1 MDEFEMTLALQFTP
15 QTVFSMLGAL
25 VGSLISAD
33 VKRYGWRL
41 TILFTI
47 VASVVG
53 GAMSEYLV
61 HEKNIVQIWVLFAL
75 NVPTG
80 MVVGTTLD
88 VVRIASPRMIE
99 KLVNT
104 VGDNTVNIVSNA
116 VKNKLETVT
125 GGVNHTGVVSS
136 KEPTDTSTQDNNLS
150 VDNTENSD
158 IINKS

>member
-1 MDEFEMTLALQFTP
+1 MGEFGMTLALQFTP

-47 VASVVG
+47 VAAVVG

-61 HEKNIVQIWVLFAL
+61 NEKNIVQIWVLFAL

-104 VGDNTVNIVSNA
+104 VGDSTVNIVSSA
-116 VKNKLETVT
+116 VKNKLEGVT
-125 GGVNHTGVVSS
+125 GGVAV
-136 KEPTDTSTQDNNLS
+136 DTSTQDNNLS
-150 VDNTENSD
+150 VDNTQNSD
-158 IINKS
+158 IINKGYNKG

>member
-1 MDEFEMTLALQFTP
+1 MDEFEMVLALQFTP
-15 QTVFSMLGAL
+15 QTIFSMLGAL

-61 HEKNIVQIWVLFAL
+61 NEKNIVQIWVLFAL

-116 VKNKLETVT
+116 VKNKLESVT
-125 GGVNHTGVVSS
+125 GTTVKTPV
-136 KEPTDTSTQDNNLS
+136 EDNNLS
-150 VDNTENSD
+150 VDNTENSN
-158 IINKS
+158 IINKG

>member
-104 VGDNTVNIVSNA
+104 VGDNTVNIISSA
-116 VKNKLETVT
+116 VKNKLESVT
-125 GGVNHTGVVSS
+125 GGVSTN
-136 KEPTDTSTQDNNLS
+136 TSTQDNNLS

-158 IINKS
+158 IINKG

>member
-88 VVRIASPRMIE
+88 VIRIASPRMIE

-116 VKNKLETVT
+116 VKNKLESVT
-125 GGVNHTGVVSS
+125 GRVAV
-136 KEPTDTSTQDNNLS
+136 DTASNDNNLS

-158 IINKS
+158 IINKG

>member
-104 VGDNTVNIVSNA
+104 VGDNAVNIVSNA
-116 VKNKLETVT
+116 VKNKLEIVT
-125 GGVNHTGVVSS
+125 GGVSV
-136 KEPTDTSTQDNNLS
+136 DTSTQDNNLS
-150 VDNTENSD
+150 VDNTENSN
-158 IINKS
+158 IINKG

>member
-88 VVRIASPRMIE
+88 VVRIASPRMIK

-104 VGDNTVNIVSNA
+104 VGDNTVNIVSSA
-116 VKNKLETVT
+116 VKNKLESVT
-125 GGVNHTGVVSS
+125 GGVSTG
-136 KEPTDTSTQDNNLS
+136 TSTNDNNLS
-150 VDNTENSD
+150 VDNTENTD
-158 IINKS
+158 IINKG

>member
-15 QTVFSMLGAL
+15 QTVLSMLGAL

-61 HEKNIVQIWVLFAL
+61 HEKNIVQIWVLFTI

-104 VGDNTVNIVSNA
+104 VGDNTVNIVSNV
-116 VKNKLETVT
+116 VKNKLESVT
-125 GGVNHTGVVSS
+125 GGVSV
-136 KEPTDTSTQDNNLS
+136 DTSTQDNNLS
-150 VDNTENSD
+150 VDNTQNSD
-158 IINKS
+158 IINKG

>member
-88 VVRIASPRMIE
+88 VVRIASPRMIK

-104 VGDNTVNIVSNA
+104 VGDNTVNIVSSA
-116 VKNKLETVT
+116 VKNKLESVT
-125 GGVNHTGVVSS
+125 GGVAV
-136 KEPTDTSTQDNNLS
+136 DTSTQDNNLS

-158 IINKS
+158 IINKG

>member
-61 HEKNIVQIWVLFAL
+61 HEKNIWVLFAL

-116 VKNKLETVT
+116 VKNKLEIVT
-125 GGVNHTGVVSS
+125 GGVNHTGGVSI
-136 KEPTDTSTQDNNLS
+136 DTSAQGNNLS
-150 VDNTENSD
+150 VDNAKNSD
-158 IINKS
+158 IINKG

>member
-1 MDEFEMTLALQFTP
+1 MDEFGMTLALQFTP

-53 GAMSEYLV
+53 GAMREYLA
-61 HEKNIVQIWVLFAL
+61 HEKNIWVLFAL

-80 MVVGTTLD
+80 MMVGTTLD
-88 VVRIASPRMIE
+88 VIRIASPRMIE

-116 VKNKLETVT
+116 VKNKLESVT
-125 GGVNHTGVVSS
+125 GGVSV
-136 KEPTDTSTQDNNLS
+136 DTSTNDNNLS
-150 VDNTENSD
+150 VDNTENSG

>member
-1 MDEFEMTLALQFTP
+1 MTLALQFTP

-80 MVVGTTLD
+80 MMVGTTLD

-116 VKNKLETVT
+116 VKNKLEIVT
-125 GGVNHTGVVSS
+125 GGVS
-136 KEPTDTSTQDNNLS
+136 TDTSTGDNNLT
-150 VDNTENSD
+150 VDNKENSN
-158 IINKS
+158 IINKG

>member
-15 QTVFSMLGAL
+15 QTAFSMLGAL

-88 VVRIASPRMIE
+88 VIRIASPRMIE

-104 VGDNTVNIVSNA
+104 VGDNTVNIVSSA

-125 GGVNHTGVVSS
+125 GGVSS
-136 KEPTDTSTQDNNLS
+136 SEPTKDNNLTI
-150 VDNTENSD
+150 DNTKNSD
-158 IINKS
+158 IINKG

>member
-116 VKNKLETVT
+116 VKNKLEIVT
-125 GGVNHTGVVSS
+125 GGVVSS
-136 KEPTDTSTQDNNLS
+136 KESTDTPTQDNNLS
-150 VDNTENSD
+150 VDNTENSG
-158 IINKS
+158 IVNKGYNKG

>member
-1 MDEFEMTLALQFTP
+1 MDEFGMTLALQFTP

-47 VASVVG
+47 VAAVVG

-61 HEKNIVQIWVLFAL
+61 NEKNIVQIWVLFAL

-104 VGDNTVNIVSNA
+104 VGDNTVNIVSSA
-116 VKNKLETVT
+116 VKNKLEGVT
-125 GGVNHTGVVSS
+125 GGTSV
-136 KEPTDTSTQDNNLS
+136 DTSAQDNNLS
-150 VDNTENSD
+150 IDNKENTD
-158 IINKS
+158 ITNRG

>member
-1 MDEFEMTLALQFTP
+1 MGEFGMTLALQSTP
-15 QTVFSMLGAL
+15 QTVFSMLGAF
-25 VGSLISAD
+25 VGSLITAD

-47 VASVVG
+47 VASVSG

-61 HEKNIVQIWVLFAL
+61 HEKNIVQIWALFTM

-88 VVRIASPRMIE
+88 VIRIASPRMIE

-104 VGDNTVNIVSNA
+104 VGDNTVNIVSSA
-116 VKNKLETVT
+116 VKNKLESVT
-125 GGVNHTGVVSS
+125 GGVAV
-136 KEPTDTSTQDNNLS
+136 DTASNDNNLS

-158 IINKS
+158 IINKR

>member
-1 MDEFEMTLALQFTP
+1 MDEFEMTLALQLTP

-88 VVRIASPRMIE
+88 VIRIASPRMIE

-116 VKNKLETVT
+116 VKNKLESVT
-125 GGVNHTGVVSS
+125 GGVVSS
-136 KEPTDTSTQDNNLS
+136 KESTDTSTQDNKLS

-158 IINKS
+158 IINKG

>member
-1 MDEFEMTLALQFTP
+1 MNEFEMTLALQFTP

-47 VASVVG
+47 AATVVG

-61 HEKNIVQIWVLFAL
+61 NEKNIVQIWVLFAL

-88 VVRIASPRMIE
+88 VIRIASPRMIE
-99 KLVNT
+99 KLINT
-104 VGDNTVNIVSNA
+104 VGDSTVNIVSSA
-116 VKNKLETVT
+116 VKNKLEGVT
-125 GGVNHTGVVSS
+125 GRASYDAPV
-136 KEPTDTSTQDNNLS
+136 EDNNLT

-158 IINKS
+158 IINKG

>member
-1 MDEFEMTLALQFTP
+1 MGEFGMTLALQSTP

-25 VGSLISAD
+25 VGSLITAD

-47 VASVVG
+47 VAPVAG

-61 HEKNIVQIWVLFAL
+61 YENNIVQIWVLFTI

-88 VVRIASPRMIE
+88 AIRIASPRMIE

-104 VGDNTVNIVSNA
+104 VGDNTVNIVSSA
-116 VKNKLETVT
+116 VKNKLESVA
-125 GGVNHTGVVSS
+125 GGLSI
-136 KEPTDTSTQDNNLS
+136 DTSTQDNNLS

-158 IINKS
+158 N

>member
-1 MDEFEMTLALQFTP
+1 MDEFEMTLVLQFTP

-47 VASVVG
+47 VATVVG

-61 HEKNIVQIWVLFAL
+61 NEKRIWVLFAL

-88 VVRIASPRMIE
+88 VIRIASPRMIE

-116 VKNKLETVT
+116 VKNKLESVT
-125 GGVNHTGVVSS
+125 GGVAV
-136 KEPTDTSTQDNNLS
+136 DTPSNTITQDNKLS

-158 IINKS
+158 IINKR

>member
-1 MDEFEMTLALQFTP
+1 MDEFEMTLALQSTP

-88 VVRIASPRMIE
+88 VVRITSPRMIE
-99 KLVNT
+99 KLVTT
-104 VGDNTVNIVSNA
+104 VGDNAVNIVSNA
-116 VKNKLETVT
+116 VKNKLESVT
-125 GGVNHTGVVSS
+125 GGVAV
-136 KEPTDTSTQDNNLS
+136 DTPSNTITQDNNLS
-150 VDNTENSD
+150 VNNTENTN
-158 IINKS
+158 IINKG

>member
-61 HEKNIVQIWVLFAL
+61 NEKNIWVLFAL

-116 VKNKLETVT
+116 VKNKLESVT
-125 GGVNHTGVVSS
+125 GAVSS
-136 KEPTDTSTQDNNLS
+136 KESTDTLTQSNGLS
-150 VDNTENSD
+150 VDNTENSN
-158 IINKS
+158 IINKG

>member
-1 MDEFEMTLALQFTP
+1 MDEFGMTLALQFTP

-61 HEKNIVQIWVLFAL
+61 NEKSIVQIWVLFAL

-99 KLVNT
+99 KLVNS
-104 VGDNTVNIVSNA
+104 VGDSTVNIVSNA

-125 GGVNHTGVVSS
+125 GLSVVTPPKESS
-136 KEPTDTSTQDNNLS
+136 QDNNS
-150 VDNTENSD
+150 GVDNTENSD
-158 IINKS
+158 IINKV

>member
-61 HEKNIVQIWVLFAL
+61 YEKNKAQILVLFAL

-116 VKNKLETVT
+116 VKNKLESVT
-125 GGVNHTGVVSS
+125 GGVSV
-136 KEPTDTSTQDNNLS
+136 DTSTQDNNLS

-158 IINKS
+158 IINKG

>member
-104 VGDNTVNIVSNA
+104 VGDSTVDIVSSA
-116 VKNKLETVT
+116 VKNKLESVT
-125 GGVNHTGVVSS
+125 GGVSVDT
-136 KEPTDTSTQDNNLS
+136 PTNDNNLS
-150 VDNTENSD
+150 VDNTQNSD
-158 IINKS
+158 IINKG

>member
-1 MDEFEMTLALQFTP
+1 MDEFGMTLALQSTP

-25 VGSLISAD
+25 VGSLITAD

-47 VASVVG
+47 VASVSG

-61 HEKNIVQIWVLFAL
+61 YEKNIVQIWVLFAL

-88 VVRIASPRMIE
+88 VIRIASPRMIE

-104 VGDNTVNIVSNA
+104 VGDNTVNIVSSA
-116 VKNKLETVT
+116 VKNKLESVT
-125 GGVNHTGVVSS
+125 GGVAVDTAS
-136 KEPTDTSTQDNNLS
+136 KGSTDTSTQDNNLS

-158 IINKS
+158 IINKR

>member
-88 VVRIASPRMIE
+88 VIRIASPRMIE

-104 VGDNTVNIVSNA
+104 VGDNAVNIVSSA
-116 VKNKLETVT
+116 VKNKLESVT
-125 GGVNHTGVVSS
+125 GGVAV
-136 KEPTDTSTQDNNLS
+136 DTSTQDNNLS
-150 VDNTENSD
+150 VDNTQNSD
-158 IINKS
+158 IINKR

>member
-1 MDEFEMTLALQFTP
+1 MDEFGVTLALQFTP

-47 VASVVG
+47 VAAVVG

-61 HEKNIVQIWVLFAL
+61 NEKNIVQIWVLFAL

-99 KLVNT
+99 KLVTT
-104 VGDNTVNIVSNA
+104 VGDNTVDIVSNA
-116 VKNKLETVT
+116 VKNKLESVT
-125 GGVNHTGVVSS
+125 RVASVN
-136 KEPTDTSTQDNNLS
+136 TSTNDNNS
-150 VDNTENSD
+150 DVDNVENSD
-158 IINKS
+158 IINKG

>member
-1 MDEFEMTLALQFTP
+1 MDEFGMTLALQSTP

-25 VGSLISAD
+25 VGSLITAD

-47 VASVVG
+47 VASVSG

-61 HEKNIVQIWVLFAL
+61 YEKNIVQIWVLFTM

-80 MVVGTTLD
+80 MMVGTTLD
-88 VVRIASPRMIE
+88 VIRIASPRMIE

-104 VGDNTVNIVSNA
+104 VGDNTVNIVSSA
-116 VKNKLETVT
+116 VKNKLESIT
-125 GGVNHTGVVSS
+125 GGVAV
-136 KEPTDTSTQDNNLS
+136 DTSTQDNNLS
-150 VDNTENSD
+150 VDNTENNS
-158 IINKS
+158 N

>member
-99 KLVNT
+99 KLINT
-104 VGDNTVNIVSNA
+104 VGDNTVNIVSSA
-116 VKNKLETVT
+116 VKNKLESVT
-125 GGVNHTGVVSS
+125 GGVVSS
-136 KEPTDTSTQDNNLS
+136 KESTDTSTQDNKLS

-158 IINKS
+158 IINKR

>member
-1 MDEFEMTLALQFTP
+1 MDEFGMTIALQFTP

-61 HEKNIVQIWVLFAL
+61 NEKNIVQIWVLFSFTKYSLIAP
-75 NVPTG
+75 PT
-80 MVVGTTLD
+80 TAAT
-88 VVRIASPRMIE
+88 II
-99 KLVNT
+99 N
-104 VGDNTVNIVSNA
+104 NTVNLI
-116 VKNKLETVT
+116 
-125 GGVNHTGVVSS
+125 
-136 KEPTDTSTQDNNLS
+136 P
-150 VDNTENSD
+150 
-158 IINKS
+158 

>member
-61 HEKNIVQIWVLFAL
+61 NEKNIWVLFAL

-104 VGDNTVNIVSNA
+104 VGDNTVNIVSSA
-116 VKNKLETVT
+116 VKNKLESVT
-125 GGVNHTGVVSS
+125 GGIS
-136 KEPTDTSTQDNNLS
+136 TDIPTQDNNLS

-158 IINKS
+158 IINKR

>member
-1 MDEFEMTLALQFTP
+1 MDEFEMTLALQSTP

-61 HEKNIVQIWVLFAL
+61 HEENIVQIWVLFAL

-88 VVRIASPRMIE
+88 VIRIASPRMIE

-104 VGDNTVNIVSNA
+104 VGDNTVSIVSSA
-116 VKNKLETVT
+116 VKNKLESVT
-125 GGVNHTGVVSS
+125 GGVAV
-136 KEPTDTSTQDNNLS
+136 DTSTQDNNLS
-150 VDNTENSD
+150 VDNTQNSD
-158 IINKS
+158 IINKG

>member
-47 VASVVG
+47 VASGVG

-104 VGDNTVNIVSNA
+104 VGDNTVNIVTNA
-116 VKNKLETVT
+116 VKNKLESVT
-125 GGVNHTGVVSS
+125 GGVVSS
-136 KEPTDTSTQDNNLS
+136 KESTDTSTQDNNLS

-158 IINKS
+158 IINKG

>member
-1 MDEFEMTLALQFTP
+1 MDEFGTTLALQFTP

-61 HEKNIVQIWVLFAL
+61 NEKIWALFAL

-88 VVRIASPRMIE
+88 VIRIASPRMIE
-99 KLVNT
+99 KLVTT
-104 VGDNTVNIVSNA
+104 VGDNTVNIVSSA
-116 VKNKLETVT
+116 VKNKLESVT
-125 GGVNHTGVVSS
+125 GGVVSY
-136 KEPTDTSTQDNNLS
+136 KESTDTSTQDNNLS
-150 VDNTENSD
+150 VDNTKNSD
-158 IINKS
+158 IINKRYNKG

>member
-88 VVRIASPRMIE
+88 VIRIASPRMIE

-116 VKNKLETVT
+116 VKNKLESVT
-125 GGVNHTGVVSS
+125 GGVVSS
-136 KEPTDTSTQDNNLS
+136 KESTDTSTQDNNLS
-150 VDNTENSD
+150 VNNTENTN
-158 IINKS
+158 IINKG